1 VTYDAITDS
10 ETVTVTTIC
19 ISTQA
24 LRPVR
29 RFPAALLRPLVL
41 LVSDASAFVL
51 ALSFAVLVIA
61 YNYGGLTIAPYLDL
75 LPFTFVLLA
84 SYWMSGL
91 YSRPALSQPE
101 DLERGTACSC
111 CILLTFV
118 AFALIMR
125 DERQHFVQAVALCI
139 VTNIILM
146 PLLRELSRHLF
157 SRAHGWGDQAVIFG
171 AGPEAHALIEK
182 SRRERDAVI
191 NPVAIVDPRASDEP
205 FLCGL
210 PITSSIESATKYIDR
225 SMPVYG
231 LLTAAAASS
240 EEISRLVRSPES
252 VIFSRIVLVSNASA
266 MSSMWA
272 IPLERRS
279 SSRLNASSRVNGLT
293 YRFAKRTID
302 LGLGVPLLLVSA
314 PFVMLFAALIKLDSP
329 GPVFFGHQRIGRNG
343 RPFKAW
349 KFRTMQA
356 DSSAILA
363 KLLVEHAAVREEWE
377 RDHKLANDPRVTKMG
392 RLLRVTSADELPQLW
407 NVVRGDMSLV
417 GPRPIVQEEVHRYG
431 DEYAFFTRAH
441 GGVTGMWQVSGRSST
456 TYGERVMLD
465 SFYVQNW
472 SIWLDLCILLRT
484 FGAVV
489 SRRGAL

>member
-1 VTYDAITDS
+1 
-10 ETVTVTTIC
+10 VTTTYMSSQSLKRARIFP
-19 ISTQA
+19 A
-24 LRPVR
+24 AWLRPV
-29 RFPAALLRPLVL
+29 VL
-41 LVSDASAFVL
+41 LVSDVSALVL
-51 ALSFAVLVIA
+51 ALAIAVLVMA
-61 YNYGGLTIAPYLDL
+61 YNYGGLAFAPYLHL
-75 LPFTFVLLA
+75 WPFTFVFLA

-101 DLERGTACSC
+101 DLKRGTACSS

-118 AFALIMR
+118 AFTVTIR
-125 DERQHFVQAVALCI
+125 GEWQHVTQAFAVCI
-139 VTNIILM
+139 LTNAILM

-157 SRAHGWGDQAVIFG
+157 SRSPGWGNQAVIFG
-171 AGPEAHALIEK
+171 AGPEARALIER
-182 SRRERDAVI
+182 SRREREVGI
-191 NPVAIVDPRASDEP
+191 SPVAIVDPAPPAEP

-210 PITSSIESATKYIDR
+210 PITNSIASAAAFIDR

-231 LLTAAAASS
+231 LLTVAAASS
-240 EEISRLVRSPES
+240 AEITKLVSSPES
-252 VIFSRIVLVSNASA
+252 VIFSRIVLVSNPSA

-272 IPLERRS
+272 IPLDRRS
-279 SSRLNASSRVNGLT
+279 APRSNASSRVNGLT
-293 YRFAKRTID
+293 YRFAKRTVD
-302 LGLGVPLLLVSA
+302 LGLGAPLLLASL
-314 PFVMLFAALIKLDSP
+314 PFVLLIAALIKFDSP
-329 GPVFFGHQRIGRNG
+329 GAVFFGHQRIGRNG
-343 RPFKAW
+343 RSFKAW

-356 DSSAILA
+356 DSNAILA
-363 KLLVEHAAVREEWE
+363 KLLAEHASVREEWA
-377 RDHKLANDPRVTKMG
+377 RDHKLANDPRVTRMG
-392 RLLRVTSADELPQLW
+392 RLLRITSLDELPQLW

-484 FGAVV
+484 FGAVL
-489 SRRGAL
+489 SRKGAV